1 MDSISFQPIIS
12 PIALAILLLIA
23 IGLLWIR
30 PAFASATP
38 ARTRILTAIRFC
50 TLLLLGL
57 ALVRPGCIQKT
68 ERHQAA
74 VLMFLVD
81 ATRSMEH
88 PHLADQSTRWA
99 AAKELFADNQ
109 SRFEQLKEKKIDVR
123 AFTFDRQT
131 KPIEWTDAGFALPA
145 EPTGSETDIGSAIY
159 NVSLEARDQRLLGV
173 FLASDGVQNALD
185 PPIELTRATEVL
197 RDLEV
202 PLFGLPLGLPGDTGQ
217 LADVSVTHL
226 AEQHIVNVKNDLSVR
241 ATVVARGYA
250 NQDIPVELWLTDAA
264 GNEER
269 VSTEI
274 IRPDSPYAEINLELK
289 YRPTE
294 PGEYRLKVRAAAMP
308 GEVATRN
315 NELDAFLTV
324 NDKGMRVLYVVGDLG
339 FEQSFLRRTLAV
351 NDFIDLT
358 FKPIYANTRSTWP
371 DTSLDKEFRDPT
383 YDVFILG
390 DIDSRALYDKR
401 THPQSLNALAKA
413 VENGKGL
420 LMLGGPHSFGAGLYQ
435 RTPLAN
441 ILPIKM
447 DKTESQ
453 DFGKPVRRDLHINRE
468 IKVKPTKDHY
478 LTRLSSADGAAVW
491 SELPPLPGANRFVGV
506 KDNAEVLLTSTE
518 GNNPLLVTANV
529 GGRVA
534 VFAGDQTWRWKM
546 AGNADAYDQFW
557 RQLILWL
564 AFWDARTDQSVNIE
578 LPQRRFSA
586 GANIKFGVTVQS
598 IGNEAVVSNPDAQAR
613 LVKPD
618 GSTEVIAV
626 TSTSDGFR
634 GAIDSDSTATPGLY
648 RLEAAASGNGQT
660 IGSAQR
666 EFVVMDRDREKSN
679 PAANPDQIIRLA
691 NETKAF
697 GGTAIDSER
706 LSEGLSDILDQMI
719 ANPPMTK
726 IEVPTTWR
734 LGETFTGAATFL
746 CIFVV
751 MLAIEWWLRKK
762 WGMV

>member
-1 MDSISFQPIIS
+1 MDSISFQPVIS

-23 IGLLWIR
+23 VSLIWIR

-38 ARTRILTAIRFC
+38 ARTRILAAIRFC

-57 ALVRPGCIQKT
+57 ALVRPGCVQKT

-74 VLMFLVD
+74 VLMFLID
-81 ATRSMEH
+81 STRSMEH
-88 PHLADQSTRWA
+88 PHLADQSTRWS
-99 AAKELFADNQ
+99 AAKKIFDDNQ
-109 SRFEQLKEKKIDVR
+109 SRFKQLKAKKIDVR

-131 KPIEWTDAGFALPA
+131 TPVEWTDTGFDLPA
-145 EPTGSETDIGSAIY
+145 DPTGTETDIGSAIY

-173 FLASDGVQNALD
+173 VLASDGVQNALD
-185 PPIELTRATEVL
+185 PPIELIRATEVL

-202 PLFGLPLGLPGDTGQ
+202 PLYGLPFGLPGDAGQ
-217 LADVSVTHL
+217 LADVSVTHV

-241 ATVVARGYA
+241 ASIVARGYP

-274 IRPDSPYAEINLELK
+274 IRPDASYDEINVELK

-294 PGEYRLKVRAAAMP
+294 PGEYRLKIRAVPMP

-339 FEQSFLRRTLAV
+339 FEQSFLRRALAV
-351 NDFIDLT
+351 NDFIDLD
-358 FKPIYANTRSTWP
+358 FKPIYANTRNTWP
-371 DTSLDKEFRDPT
+371 DTSLLNAFGDPT

-390 DIDSRALYDKR
+390 DLDSRALYDKR
-401 THPQSLNALAKA
+401 THPQTLEALAEA
-413 VENGKGL
+413 VEGGKGL
-420 LMLGGPHSFGAGLYQ
+420 LMLGGSHSFGAGVYQ
-435 RTPLAN
+435 KTPLAD

-447 DKTESQ
+447 DRTESQ

-468 IKVKPTKDHY
+468 IQVKPTKDHY
-478 LTRLSSADGAAVW
+478 LTRLSSADGATIW

-506 KDNAEVLLTSTE
+506 KDNAEVLLTTTE
-518 GNNPLLVTANV
+518 GSNPLLVTANV

-534 VFAGDQTWRWKM
+534 AFAGDQTWRWKM
-546 AGNADAYDQFW
+546 AGQGDAYDQFW
-557 RQLILWL
+557 RQVVLWL
-564 AFWDARTDQSVNIE
+564 AFWDARTDQSVNID

-598 IGNEAVVSNPDAQAR
+598 IGGDASAVSNADAQAQ

-618 GSTEVIAV
+618 GSTEVIAI
-626 TSTSDGFR
+626 TPTADGFR
-634 GAIDSDSTATPGLY
+634 GSIETESTAMPGLY
-648 RLEAAASGNGQT
+648 RLEAAASSNGQT
-660 IGSAQR
+660 LGSAKR

-679 PAANPDQIIRLA
+679 PAANPDQIVRLA
-691 NETKAF
+691 NETKEF
-697 GGTAIDSER
+697 GGAAIEPEK
-706 LSEGLSDILDQMI
+706 LSELLDEVI

-726 IEVPTTWR
+726 IEIPTTWR
-734 LGETFTGAATFL
+734 LGETFADAATFL
-746 CIFVV
+746 CVFVA
-751 MLAIEWWLRKK
+751 MLSIEWWLRKK
-762 WGMV
+762 WGLV